1 MRPGSP
7 LIDGA
12 GDGSRPIA
20 TDGGA
25 DGCAVAVGDDG
36 GSIEAD
42 GGDDGL
48 GALIDVIV
56 ARCERS

>member
-12 GDGSRPIA
+12 GDGARPIA

-25 DGCAVAVGDDG
+25 DGRVVEVVDDDG
-36 GSIEAD
+36 TIEADGATEAD
-42 GGDDGL
+42 GGDDGRGIA
-48 GALIDVIV
+48 GAP
-56 ARCERS
+56 R

>member
-12 GDGSRPIA
+12 EAGARPIA

-25 DGCAVAVGDDG
+25 DGRVVEVVNDDG
-36 GSIEAD
+36 TIEAD
-42 GGDDGL
+42 GVTEADAGDNGR
-48 GALIDVIV
+48 GIAGTP
-56 ARCERS
+56 R